1 VALVRRRVMVDKRKE
16 EDDFTASPSAA
27 ARPAA
32 QTFNRGQVPPLAGT
46 DDPFVDDMTEVANE
60 TIFDGNSQINSPQEV
75 ADDQGSPG
83 TSR

>member
-1 VALVRRRVMVDKRKE
+1 MVDKRKE

-32 QTFNRGQVPPLAGT
+32 QTFNRGQAPPLGGT
-46 DDPFVDDMTEVANE
+46 DDPFVEDMTEVANE

-75 ADDQGSPG
+75 ADDEGSPG